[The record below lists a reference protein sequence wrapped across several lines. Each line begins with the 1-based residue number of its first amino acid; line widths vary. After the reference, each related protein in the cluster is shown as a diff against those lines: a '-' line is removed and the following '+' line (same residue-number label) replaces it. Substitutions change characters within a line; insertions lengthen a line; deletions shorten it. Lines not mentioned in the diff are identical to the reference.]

1 LTWHEN
7 SVQQA
12 AQQNKVGKML
22 LSWSRHCETTALH
35 TWARHS
41 GEQRYVRERFHK
53 LMGANQ
59 AAAMHDAL
67 TTWRDAAY
75 EQRTLIRRVS
85 KIVVSSSVRCLGW
98 ALLTWRQVF
107 LSSKHH
113 GALAVGINASS
124 RHHIISLT
132 SLLLR
137 VSLLSWK
144 HTADTRRRI
153 RFVLL
158 QKRFLL
164 DQRTSKITLHA
175 LHQRCC
181 RLRLLF
187 VSSSRVAHRKWRSVI
202 RIVLHKWYHFL
213 QEAKEIHDQERR
225 SLCATVIELH
235 KRSRRLCQRCICGWA
250 GIVSE
255 RSWHQRI
262 CMIFT
267 SKLFKTHLQHLLARW
282 RGGMKHAQ
290 QQAVMRGARFW
301 NRILAAEL
309 NLQPFFTSW
318 RHLQATN
325 SRQHQWSSF
334 FLDWVGGYHSRQSLH
349 RALESWKDYLQAEK
363 ARHIQNGRRN
373 MRLSWIQF
381 RVLRCGFRPILDAW
395 KRVHAAQLHK
405 SLKNRLV
412 TKSVKSRYG
421 LLIQK
426 RHLIAWFERAFQ
438 DKMYAANTS
447 TRVSRTYKHT
457 CPPNVLHA
465 ARCTARVWL
474 EQMPQG
480 CIRFN

>member
-1 LTWHEN
+1 VRCVRGALLRWHEN

-12 AQQNKVGKML
+12 AQENKVGKML
-22 LSWSRHCETTALH
+22 LSWSRHCEMTALH
-35 TWARHS
+35 TWARHA
-41 GEQRYVRERFHK
+41 GEQRYVRERFQK

-59 AAAMHDAL
+59 AVAMHDAL

-85 KIVVSSSVRCLGW
+85 RIVVSSSVRCVRG

-107 LSSKHH
+107 FSSKHH
-113 GALAVGINASS
+113 GALAVGIKVSS
-124 RHHIISLT
+124 RHHILSLT

-144 HTADTRRRI
+144 HAADTRRRI

-158 QKRFLL
+158 QKQFLL
-164 DQRTSKITLHA
+164 DQRISKITLDA

-181 RLRLLF
+181 GVRLLF
-187 VSSSRVAHRKWRSVI
+187 VSSSRVAHRKWRSVT
-202 RIVLHKWYHFL
+202 RIVLHKWYNVL
-213 QEAKEIHDQERR
+213 QEAKSMHDHERR
-225 SLCATVIELH
+225 SVRATAIEMH
-235 KRSRRLCQRCICGWA
+235 KRSRRLCQRCICEWA

-262 CMIFT
+262 CTIYT
-267 SKLFKTHLQHLLARW
+267 SKLLKTHLQHFLVRW
-282 RGGMKHAQ
+282 RDMKHAHLQSQ

-325 SRQHQWSSF
+325 SRQHKWSSC
-334 FLDWVGGYHSRQSLH
+334 FLDWIGGCHSRQSLH

-381 RVLRCGFRPILDAW
+381 RVLRCGVRPILDAW

-405 SLKNRLV
+405 SLKKRLV

-421 LLIQK
+421 LLILK
-426 RHLIAWFERAFQ
+426 WHLIAWFERAFQ

-447 TRVSRTYKHT
+447 IRASRTY
-457 CPPNVLHA
+457 NIHA
-465 ARCTARVWL
+465 
-474 EQMPQG
+474 
-480 CIRFN
+480 